1 MEGFQSM
8 KIVLANDQQLIRKAL
23 IFTLTLPSGLYVV
36 GEAKNKQESLQLIR
50 KEKPDLL
57 IIDFKLGHESGLEV
71 IAEAK
76 LLNDTCK
83 FAILT
88 NLQDLFLFNHARK
101 LGVDG
106 FISLQA
112 DPDEL
117 IYALL
122 LIQRGRKYYDPDLI
136 DLLIQSQ
143 KEPLV
148 DSRPVEQLTLKE
160 KEVLEKLGMGLSN
173 KQIANSLF
181 ITEHTVKKHVSQI
194 LAKLCLGDR
203 TQAALYANET
213 GLVQYQIDLPV

>member
-1 MEGFQSM
+1 M
-8 KIVLANDQQLIRKAL
+8 KIVLANDQLLIRKGL
-23 IFTLTLPSGLYVV
+23 VLTLSLPSGLDVV
-36 GEAKNKQESLQLIR
+36 GEAKNKQESLQLLR
-50 KEKPDLL
+50 KEQPDLL

-76 LLNDTCK
+76 QLNVACK

-88 NLQDLFLFNHARK
+88 DLQDLLLFNHARK
-101 LGVDG
+101 MGVDG

-117 IYALL
+117 IYALH
-122 LIQRGRKYYDPDLI
+122 LIQRGRKYYDPDMI

-143 KEPLV
+143 REPLV
-148 DSRPVEQLTLKE
+148 DNRPLEQLTVKE
-160 KEVLEKLGMGLSN
+160 KEVLEKLGMGYSN

-213 GLVQYQIDLPV
+213 GLVQYQFDLPV

>member
-1 MEGFQSM
+1 M
-8 KIVLANDQQLIRKAL
+8 KIVLANDQLLIRKGL
-23 IFTLTLPSGLYVV
+23 VLTLSLPSGLDVV
-36 GEAKNKQESLQLIR
+36 GEAKNKQESLQLLR
-50 KEKPDLL
+50 NEQPDLL

-76 LLNDTCK
+76 RLNVDCK

-88 NLQDLFLFNHARK
+88 DLQDLLLFNHARK
-101 LGVDG
+101 MGVDG

-117 IYALL
+117 IYALH
-122 LIQRGRKYYDPDLI
+122 LIRRGRKYYDPDII

-143 KEPLV
+143 REPLV
-148 DSRPVEQLTLKE
+148 DNRPLEQLTGKE
-160 KEVLEKLGMGLSN
+160 KEVLEKLGMGYSN
-173 KQIANSLF
+173 KQIATSLF

-194 LAKLCLGDR
+194 LAKLSLGDR

-213 GLVQYQIDLPV
+213 GLVQYQFELPV